1 MSDQDFEVG
10 PAADLPPGVV
20 VGVRQYAVGNA
31 AGDYFAVNRHCRH
44 LGADLADGSIDG
56 DGCLVC
62 PWHGSTYDVETGHMV
77 RGPGGF
83 FGKIPGLGTA
93 LIFLTSTVLPL
104 GRADVVDDH
113 GTLFVRE
120 RS

>member
-1 MSDQDFEVG
+1 
-10 PAADLPPGVV
+10 
-20 VGVRQYAVGNA
+20 
-31 AGDYFAVNRHCRH
+31 
-44 LGADLADGSIDG
+44 
-56 DGCLVC
+56 
-62 PWHGSTYDVETGHMV
+62 MV